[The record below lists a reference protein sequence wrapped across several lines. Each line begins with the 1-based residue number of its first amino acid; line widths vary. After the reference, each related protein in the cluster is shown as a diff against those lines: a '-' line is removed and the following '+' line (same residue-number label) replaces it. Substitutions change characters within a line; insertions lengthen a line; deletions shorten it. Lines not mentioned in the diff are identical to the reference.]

1 MLLVREKQ
9 PGVGAKMNSSECEQN
24 LERWMASSEPETWVR
39 EHVNGWNHD
48 DWLALLAGLRE
59 SAYWPM
65 EEDAVGLHLEGLRDR
80 LRAPA
85 AE

>member
-1 MLLVREKQ
+1 
-9 PGVGAKMNSSECEQN
+9 MNGSECEQN
-24 LERWMASSEPETWVR
+24 LERWIASSEPETWVR

-48 DWLALLAGLRE
+48 DWLELLARLRE
-59 SAYWPM
+59 SEYWPM
-65 EEDAVGLHLEGLRDR
+65 EEDSVGLHLEGLRDS